1 MFGQAKPR
9 CWPRGD
15 AEIVLTRIIARLSF
29 PPSERLEFDT
39 GIILMPKLTLRAS
52 VYPELLKGI
61 RGFRGANPARA
72 SLAGACALAMTITP
86 IHEQIFLTV
95 PQCN

>member
-1 MFGQAKPR
+1 MREQGCAHRILHVGQAKPR

-15 AEIVLTRIIARLSF
+15 AEIVLTRICPTSF

-39 GIILMPKLTLRAS
+39 GIILIPKPTLLAS
-52 VYPELLKGI
+52 VCLELLKGI

-72 SLAGACALAMTITP
+72 SLAGLVL
-86 IHEQIFLTV
+86 Q
-95 PQCN
+95 Q